1 MLVPLS
7 WLKQYVEID
16 LPPRQI
22 AHLLTMA
29 GVEVADYRDIGGHLD
44 DNKFIVGEIVK
55 IDPHPNADRIK
66 LPVVDIGAETTVQVV
81 CGAPNIREGQKIAFA
96 KLGAKVFNTRTE
108 KVEQLREANIR
119 GVKSQGMICSVK
131 ELGIGDDHEVI
142 MELENATEIGL
153 PLSSVVSDVVFD
165 IDVTPNR
172 ADCLSVLGIARE
184 LAALTGK
191 TVGQPDLSFPTTDKL
206 TKNIISI
213 DVRDPDLCLRY
224 TASVIEGVKIKESP
238 QWLQDILVKS
248 GQRPINN
255 VVDITNYVMLE
266 LNQPLHAFDIDSI
279 NDHSIIVR
287 KAISKEKLTTL
298 DGEQRELEPPM
309 LVIADTSGAI
319 GLAGIMG
326 GSNSEVSDKTNTI
339 LLEAANFEPINTRR
353 TSSNLRLSTAASY
366 RFERTLSPDLAEIG
380 LRRATALIKQIA
392 GGEVYDEIVDIR
404 SKTAKVHNIPFER
417 TRLNQ
422 VLGANIKYQD
432 AIKVLE
438 SLGFVSDNAMDD
450 DLNLIDTIEPSPS
463 SRSETTYFTP
473 PYWRTEIEIQE
484 DLIEEVA
491 RITGYASIPTTM
503 ISTPIP
509 HHQPRGMWHFKENIK
524 DKISALGLV
533 EIITYNV
540 NSEQEL
546 VDTYSWDLKNPPLS
560 LANPMTS
567 DQRFLRP
574 SLVANMLKT
583 MSMNKKLSREEPLRL
598 FELGRIFIPNLTT
611 DDFNLPIEKE
621 SLIAGFCGNRNIRNW
636 SSKSTQMDFYDAK
649 GVLNTL
655 LTEFG
660 LDVEFQEKSD
670 PLYLEGR
677 AANVIYKKQTI
688 GDIGELNTSVLNKFD
703 LEENLISIFRVD
715 IRQLHGLIGIRD
727 RIYKKFSKY
736 PESSRD
742 LALIVD
748 KDLPVFQIEAVFKK
762 HKYVKDIFPFDI
774 YTDDS
779 LGSNKKS
786 VAFQVVFQSVK
797 DTLTAEQ
804 IDRCMEDVLNKLQ
817 RSIKVE
823 MRQA

>member
-7 WLKQYVEID
+7 WLKQYIEIN

-29 GVEVADYRDIGGHLD
+29 GVEVADYQEIGGHLD

-55 IDPHPNADRIK
+55 IEPHPNADRIK
-66 LPVVDIGAETTVQVV
+66 LPVVNIGAEATVQVV

-131 ELGIGDDHEVI
+131 ELGIGDDHEGI
-142 MELENATEIGL
+142 MELDDSAEIGV
-153 PLSSVVSDVVFD
+153 PLSRVVSDVVFD

-172 ADCLSVLGIARE
+172 ADCLSILGIARE
-184 LAALTGK
+184 LAALTNK
-191 TVGQPDLSFPTTDKL
+191 TVTEPDISFSTIDKL

-213 DVRDPDLCLRY
+213 DVKDTDLCLRY

-238 QWLQDILVKS
+238 KWLQDVLIKS

-266 LNQPLHAFDIDSI
+266 LNQPLHAFDINSI
-279 NDHSIIVR
+279 NDHAIIVR
-287 KAISKEKLTTL
+287 KATSKERLTTL

-326 GSNSEVSDKTNTI
+326 GSNSEVSDITNTI
-339 LLEAANFEPINTRR
+339 LLEAANFDPINTRR
-353 TSSNLRLSTAASY
+353 TSSNLKLSTSASY
-366 RFERTLSPDLAEIG
+366 RFERTLSPELAEIG
-380 LRRATALIKQIA
+380 LRRATSLIKEIA

-404 SKTAKVHNIPFER
+404 PKTTESHLIPFET
-417 TRLNQ
+417 TRLSQ
-422 VLGANIKYQD
+422 VLGSSIKYED

-438 SLGFVSDNAMDD
+438 SLGFVINKSLDEDI
-450 DLNLIDTIEPSPS
+450 NLIDTIEPSPS
-463 SRSETTYFTP
+463 SRTETTYFTT

-491 RITGYASIPTTM
+491 RITGYEAIPTAM

-509 HHQPRGMWHFKENIK
+509 HHHPKSMWHFKEHIK
-524 DKISALGLV
+524 DKISALGMV

-540 NSEQEL
+540 NSEREL
-546 VDTYSWDLKNPPLS
+546 VDTNSWDTDNPPLS

-583 MSMNKKLSREEPLRL
+583 MSMNKKLNRDEPLRL
-598 FELGRIFIPNLTT
+598 FELGRIFTPNSAADEL
-611 DDFNLPIEKE
+611 NLPIEKE
-621 SLIAGFCGNRNIRNW
+621 SLVAAFCGNRNIRNW
-636 SSKSTQMDFYDAK
+636 SSKPIQMNFYDAK
-649 GVLNTL
+649 GVLSTL
-655 LTEFG
+655 LSEFG
-660 LDVEFQEKSD
+660 LEVEFKDNPDS
-670 PLYLEGR
+670 LYIEGR
-677 AANVIYKKQTI
+677 AANVIYKKQII
-688 GDIGELNTSVLNKFD
+688 GEVGELNPDVLENFD
-703 LEENLISIFRVD
+703 LEGNLVTVFRMD
-715 IRQLHGLIGIRD
+715 IHQLHGLVGIKD
-727 RIYKKFSKY
+727 RKYEKFSKY

-748 KDLPVFQIEAVFKK
+748 KELPVYQIEAVFKK

-779 LGSNKKS
+779 LGEDKKS
-786 VAFQVVFQSVK
+786 VAFQVVFQSLK

-804 IDRCMEDVLNKLQ
+804 IDRCMEDLLNKLQ

-823 MRQA
+823 MRQG